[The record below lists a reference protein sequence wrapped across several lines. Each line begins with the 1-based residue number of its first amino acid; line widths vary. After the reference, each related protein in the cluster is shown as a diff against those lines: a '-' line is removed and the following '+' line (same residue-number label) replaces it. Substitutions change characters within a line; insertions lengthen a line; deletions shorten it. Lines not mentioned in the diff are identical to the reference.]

1 VERRRICT
9 LKINNVHLHQQKKE
23 NSMGQENTLNFMHI
37 DNVEFV
43 SMDITLGKVRIMV
56 TVTDN
61 IGRTNVL
68 VMNEDIVNEINLKT
82 QERLFEYIHQQ
93 NKQNNG

>member
-1 VERRRICT
+1 
-9 LKINNVHLHQQKKE
+9 
-23 NSMGQENTLNFMHI
+23 MGQENTLNFMHVE
-37 DNVEFV
+37 NVEFV

>member
-1 VERRRICT
+1 
-9 LKINNVHLHQQKKE
+9 
-23 NSMGQENTLNFMHI
+23 MGQENTLNFMHI

>member
-1 VERRRICT
+1 
-9 LKINNVHLHQQKKE
+9 
-23 NSMGQENTLNFMHI
+23 MGQENVVNFIHI
-37 DNVEFV
+37 NNVEFV

>member
-1 VERRRICT
+1 M
-9 LKINNVHLHQQKKE
+9 HQQKKE